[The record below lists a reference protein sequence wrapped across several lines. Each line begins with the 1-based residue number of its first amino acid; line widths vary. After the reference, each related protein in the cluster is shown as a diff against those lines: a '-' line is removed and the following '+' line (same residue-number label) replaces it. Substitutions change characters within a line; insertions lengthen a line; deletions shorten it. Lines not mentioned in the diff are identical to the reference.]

1 MTESNIK
8 ELNLSTNDFS
18 NGIKELEKQSFNR
31 VKQLNNTSS
40 NNKPKLEIEMKEEQS
55 NYEVLDSSE
64 QTNYTD
70 RDSNKSNKNSNNKIN
85 KLNENNTDNNNII
98 SGINESDIIKESAVV
113 NPSSEMFGNIFY
125 KKPFRLGNT
134 YAFCWFRGEPLFVIG
149 PHWPFFLCLNSI
161 IMSISISYFYFL
173 WNNIYVTARNIGFSI
188 FIFQSVCYWYTAI
201 INPGIPIKH
210 HLQYSNIYNNSP
222 ENSINDDTDPEVNN
236 NINNVRKVKKSKKVE
251 NKRICR
257 SCNLLIDLDLDMI
270 HCEDCDVCVE
280 GHDHHCPWTSKCI
293 GKNNLYSFYGFV
305 FGTLAL
311 FFYLIF
317 GLVFIK
323 PSGK

>member
-1 MTESNIK
+1 MTESK
-8 ELNLSTNDFS
+8 LKDLNLSNNDFS
-18 NGIKELEKQSFNR
+18 NGVKDLENQSFSR
-31 VKQLNNTSS
+31 VKQI
-40 NNKPKLEIEMKEEQS
+40 NNKSKIEIEMQEPS

-70 RDSNKSNKNSNNKIN
+70 RNSKSKSDNSQT
-85 KLNENNTDNNNII
+85 ESVM
-98 SGINESDIIKESAVV
+98 SGISESDIIKESAVV
-113 NPSSEMFGNIFY
+113 NPANEMFGNIFT
-125 KKPFRLGNT
+125 KKPFRIGNT
-134 YAFCWFRGEPLFVIG
+134 YAFCWFKGEPIFVIG

-188 FIFQSVCYWYTAI
+188 FIFQSVCYWYTAL

-222 ENSINDDTDPEVNN
+222 ENSINEESDPEVNS
-236 NINNVRKVKKSKKVE
+236 RKIKKAKKVE

-270 HCEDCDVCVE
+270 HCEECDVCIE

-323 PSGK
+323 PSGKL